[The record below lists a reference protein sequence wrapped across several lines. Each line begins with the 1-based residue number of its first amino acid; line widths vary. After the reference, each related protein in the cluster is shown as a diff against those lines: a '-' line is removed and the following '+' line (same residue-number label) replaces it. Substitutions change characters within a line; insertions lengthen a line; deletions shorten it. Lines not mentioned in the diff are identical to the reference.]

1 MKSFPK
7 HSYVPEKGGCDP
19 RKPPPF
25 GSATELHFNT
35 SYTYQIAIKMVK
47 YVARSKVFFFFNYE
61 LVFLS
66 VFFK

>member
-1 MKSFPK
+1 MKKFPINKHYKILKQFLK

-47 YVARSKVFFFFNYE
+47 YVARSKVFFF
-61 LVFLS
+61 
-66 VFFK
+66 

>member
-7 HSYVPEKGGCDP
+7 HSYVPEKGGYDP

-47 YVARSKVFFFFNYE
+47 YVARSKVFFF
-61 LVFLS
+61 
-66 VFFK
+66 